1 MTARRLTHW
10 PGSIDFS
17 RRFHQ
22 MIDDK
27 HAVPLSPP
35 TSPHMSDTHA
45 KLNDYSWQ
53 PAQDALLAPGASLQ
67 QSVFPEE
74 QSAELLST
82 LGQQSAEQSGLTVTP
97 RPPLRSHKSF
107 PYSLGPS
114 SRAADD
120 LSQQPGSVAG
130 LAEFKERVVSQGP
143 QPTGN
148 SALPQPSYGGSAP
161 TSPVGRLTP
170 NSPNADQNEVAMD
183 DDDIELEDAEPED
196 EGERRPKTAA
206 ELRAQKRKMKR
217 FRSAQ

>member
-1 MTARRLTHW
+1 
-10 PGSIDFS
+10 
-17 RRFHQ
+17 

-53 PAQDALLAPGASLQ
+53 PAQDALLAPVASLHPP
-67 QSVFPEE
+67 VFPEE
-74 QSAELLST
+74 HSTEPLSNIRPPST
-82 LGQQSAEQSGLTVTP
+82 EQSSSNATP

-114 SRAADD
+114 SRASDELFQPDSADA
-120 LSQQPGSVAG
+120 LG
-130 LAEFKERVVSQGP
+130 EFKERVVSQGP

-148 SALPQPSYGGSAP
+148 ASLPQPSFGGSAP

-170 NSPNADQNEVAMD
+170 NSPNAGQHDMSMED
-183 DDDIELEDAEPED
+183 DDLELEDAEPE
-196 EGERRPKTAA
+196 EESERRPKTAA

-217 FRSAQ
+217 FR